1 MFKNILVPTDGSKL
15 SHKAV
20 DEALELARLGGSKLV
35 ALHVYPRF
43 NGSPYGTF
51 GPSEDVLAEA
61 HTAHH
66 QAAAAKL
73 FVGISKLANAVGVAV
88 DTALIE
94 DDDVYKTIIAVA
106 KKKKCD
112 LICMASHGR
121 RGLAGVVLGSETH
134 KVLTHSTIPVL
145 VLR

>member
-1 MFKNILVPTDGSKL
+1 MFKKILVPTDGSKL
-15 SHKAV
+15 SSKAV
-20 DEALELARLGGSKLV
+20 EEALELAKLGGSRLV

-43 NGSPYGTF
+43 AGSPYGTF

-61 HTAHH
+61 HAQHR

-73 FVGISKLANAVGVAV
+73 FAGIGKLANAVGVTV
-88 DTALIE
+88 ETALIE
-94 DDDVYKTIIAVA
+94 NDDIYKTIVAVA

-121 RGLAGVVLGSETH
+121 RGLAGVVLGSETQ
-134 KVLTHSTIPVL
+134 KVLTHSAIPVL